1 MSLTLVYDGDC
12 GFCQRC
18 VDFGHDHLSV
28 MPKVSRW
35 QDLDLEAH
43 GLTLDEVTTSI
54 QLMGPNGLRASGAR
68 AVAVMLAVQPGIWWR
83 TAGRVMLV
91 PPVSSLAEAVYRV
104 IARNRHRL
112 PGSTGAC
119 SVGGTLPDSGN
130 EDARNCLGALLSG
143 TPALAPRCDA

>member
-12 GFCQRC
+12 GFCRRC
-18 VDFGHDHLSV
+18 VDFGHDHLPV

-68 AVAVMLAVQPGIWWR
+68 AVAVMLAVQPGLWWR

-91 PPVSSLAEAVYRV
+91 PPVSSAAEAVYRL

-112 PGSTGAC
+112 PGGTGTC
-119 SVGGTLPDSGN
+119 SVNG
-130 EDARNCLGALLSG
+130 
-143 TPALAPRCDA
+143 